1 MNEREPKD
9 RAEDRGEEEES
20 GPRGARERVSDG
32 FQRGLGVLS
41 AFKEALEQTIS
52 EARERGD
59 LSVDRARD
67 AMKTAV
73 DRAREATSDAKE
85 RFDFVSTAE
94 FDALVKRVRALETRL
109 GMSGEESPPGD
120 RDKRKEDA
128 SS

>member
-1 MNEREPKD
+1 MDEREPKNE
-9 RAEDRGEEEES
+9 AEAGGEGAEG
-20 GPRGARERVSDG
+20 GPRGARERMSDG

-85 RFDFVSTAE
+85 RFDFVTTAE
-94 FDALVKRVRALETRL
+94 FDALVERVRALETRL
-109 GMSGEESPPGD
+109 GMAGEESSSEEAGEGG
-120 RDKRKEDA
+120 RDG